1 MNETPAKSQVRA
13 RTIAVSIALG
23 LVVATSLYAAA
34 RFGAEPKR
42 CARGSVAL
50 GARCCGEG
58 QAIAGDRCVGRPTA
72 CPGELTSS
80 DEGCVAPRRRV
91 AIAAGKL
98 VVSPL
103 DWEAAGQSKYEA
115 EVGAFELDAFEVDEA
130 AWAVCAARG
139 LCPDRGGDR
148 EPGRAVS
155 GVDHAEA
162 QAYCA
167 SVGGRLP
174 SWDELSFAT
183 SGPEAHR
190 YPWGPTGLVC
200 RRAVYGLVDGPC
212 GRGSHGPDLVG
223 TRPDGATPR
232 GAHDLAGN
240 VAEWTSTVKAGEA
253 WVFGGSFRDSAAAR
267 LRSWARR
274 SEQVGARLDDVGLR
288 CAYAP
293 SGG

>member
-1 MNETPAKSQVRA
+1 MNDAPARSQGRA
-13 RTIAVSIALG
+13 RTIALSIALG
-23 LVVATSLYAAA
+23 VVVATSLYAAA

-42 CARGSVAL
+42 CAKGSVAL

-58 QAIAGDRCVGRPTA
+58 QSLEGERCVGTPRA
-72 CPGELTSS
+72 CPGELRPS
-80 DEGCVAPRRRV
+80 EAGCVAPRRRV
-91 AIAAGKL
+91 AVAAGKL

-115 EVGAFELDAFEVDEA
+115 EVARFELDAFEVDEA
-130 AWAVCAARG
+130 AWAACAARG
-139 LCPDRGGDR
+139 LCPDRGRDR

-155 GVDHAEA
+155 GIDHGEA
-162 QAYCA
+162 TAYCA

-183 SGPEAHR
+183 GGVEAHR

-200 RRAVYGLVDGPC
+200 RRASYGLVEGPC
-212 GRGSHGPDLVG
+212 GRGATGPELVG
-223 TRPDGATPR
+223 ARPDGATPR
-232 GAHDLAGN
+232 GIHDLAGN

-274 SEQVGARLDDVGLR
+274 SERVDARPDDVGLR
-288 CAYAP
+288 CAYAAN
-293 SGG
+293 GG

>member
-1 MNETPAKSQVRA
+1 MNEAPARSQGRA
-13 RTIAVSIALG
+13 RSIGLSIALG

-42 CARGSVAL
+42 CAKGSVAF

-58 QAIAGDRCVGRPTA
+58 QTLEADRCVGRPTA
-72 CPGELTSS
+72 CPGELRPS
-80 DEGCVAPRRRV
+80 DAGCVAPRRRV
-91 AIAAGKL
+91 SVDAGKL

-103 DWEAAGQSKYEA
+103 DWEAAGQSMYEA
-115 EVGAFELDAFEVDEA
+115 EVAAFELDAFEVDEA

-139 LCPDRGGDR
+139 LCPDRGLER

-162 QAYCA
+162 AAYCA

-174 SWDELSFAT
+174 RWDELSFAT
-183 SGPEAHR
+183 GGVEAHR

-200 RRAVYGLVDGPC
+200 RRAVYGLVEGPC
-212 GRGSHGPDLVG
+212 GRGATGPELVG
-223 TRPDGATPR
+223 ARPDGVTPR
-232 GAHDLAGN
+232 GIHDLAGN
-240 VAEWTSTVKAGEA
+240 VAEWTSTVEAGEA

-274 SEQVGARLDDVGLR
+274 SEKVDARRDDVGLR
-288 CAYAP
+288 CAYAAR
-293 SGG
+293 GG